1 MKKNGNRSTFK
12 NEKSKNRN
20 GYKNQKTNLCMKGN
34 IYPTKT
40 GFIVRFGRNISKWF
54 KYRPDAERFLN
65 HLRYET
71 DNGTFDNR
79 DYQSDKPLSFSKLAD
94 KWLEKK
100 RNRIKPKSFNNLKN
114 YMNKAKKEWK
124 DTNIKK
130 IGYAEIEDFF
140 DSQVDLSAK
149 TKSNMKSCLHD
160 FWNWLLQ
167 RKVITR
173 DQLPEFPQTPFELGW
188 RNIIAIETQQQ
199 IIHKVKELSYSI
211 NPKIWLGLRWLSIY
225 GIRMRPG
232 EMLNLK
238 EEDIQRKIGDFGAL
252 IIPHPKE
259 KKPKIIFLLEE
270 DYRILKQIP
279 RGLPDLYFFRHE
291 KGIKGCKGGQ
301 KFGEKYLYKWWKKA
315 CAELGIHDVDLYG
328 GTRHSTVTAAGEH
341 FTPEQIKQ
349 ATGHA
354 TNKAFERYFQK
365 DARGAENVFQTIIK
379 LQHNYNIHA
388 DQKSS

>member
-1 MKKNGNRSTFK
+1 
-12 NEKSKNRN
+12 
-20 GYKNQKTNLCMKGN
+20 MKGN

-79 DYQSDKPLSFSKLAD
+79 DYQSNKPLSFSKLAD
-94 KWLEKK
+94 QWLEKK
-100 RNRIKPKSFNNLKN
+100 RHKIKPRSFNNLKN

-124 DTNIKK
+124 DTNIKT

-173 DQLPEFPQTPFELGW
+173 DQLPEFPKTPFELGY
-188 RNIIAIETQQQ
+188 RNLIDIQTQQL
-199 IIHKVKELSYSI
+199 IIDKVKELSYDI
-211 NPKIWLGLRWLSIY
+211 NPKIWLGIRWLSIY
-225 GIRMRPG
+225 VNMRPG

-238 EEDIQRKIGDFGAL
+238 EKDIQRNMGNFGVL

-259 KKPKIIFLLEE
+259 KKPKIVSLMEE
-270 DYRILKQIP
+270 DFHILKKIP
-279 RGLPDLYFFRHE
+279 TGLPDLYFFRHPA
-291 KGIKGCKGGQ
+291 GIKGCKGGQ

-315 CAELGIHDVDLYG
+315 CKELGIENVDLYG
-328 GTRHSTVTAAGEH
+328 GTRHSTVTAAGQH
-341 FTPEQIKQ
+341 FTPEQIKH

-379 LQHNYNIHA
+379 LQHTYNIHA